1 MIHASS
7 GPAEPRVADREL
19 DTSGLH
25 NAHFETQQL
34 EELPFHDLE
43 HNDISN
49 LADLAPGALLSG
61 ETNDASGDFWLDQA
75 MMDIDMQAY
84 NYINTPPDAAVMPQG
99 ASHPPTSTQQEM
111 FKIACG
117 LTGDMDPYVMQRY
130 NFDPNNNFVFKRL
143 TVQSMSQDIH
153 PVQLLA
159 YNQPES
165 IDKSKDDADQEF
177 LETLVSPDVGTRLIS
192 LYETRVFVRAYATW
206 LTIADTINM
215 YIPMP
220 P

>member
-7 GPAEPRVADREL
+7 GPAEPRVTDRQF
-19 DTSGLH
+19 DISGLH
-25 NAHFETQQL
+25 NAHLETQQL
-34 EELPFHDLE
+34 EELPAHDLE

-61 ETNDASGDFWLDQA
+61 ETNASGDFWLDQA
-75 MMDIDMQAY
+75 MMEIGMQAY
-84 NYINTPPDAAVMPQG
+84 NYINTPPYALVTPQG
-99 ASHPPTSTQQEM
+99 VSHPPTSTQQEM

-117 LTGDMDPYVMQRY
+117 LTGDTDPYVMQQN

-143 TVQSMSQDIH
+143 TVQSLPQDIH
-153 PVQLLA
+153 PVELLA

-192 LYETRVFVRAYATW
+192 LYETRVLDRAYTTR

-215 YIPMP
+215 YILMP